1 MIINKNII
9 FVIVIGLF
17 LGISGCTKSIDDA
30 ESLYRSGQEEAALEA
45 AEGLMN
51 HEEPKVRQRAVRL
64 IGKIGNEKAGQLLV
78 RALRDSNSSVQ
89 TEAVRGLGANQYEP
103 GIRPILDILP
113 SADPDVVQ
121 AAGPALASYG
131 SDALKLLVDL
141 YSMPSQ
147 KSNRGVYRQVLMNV
161 GASASEALIATLK
174 GKSFFENRDTF
185 ALLEQM
191 RNPRVATLMLPY
203 LENEEVQE
211 QVSVAIG
218 RLGSMAINPTL
229 DSIRKYMKSPDDV
242 RVLEFHIKI
251 LGTLKDPRSV
261 ETLESLSQHPSERIR
276 DSVDR
281 ALFQIRGF

>member
-9 FVIVIGLF
+9 FVIAIGLF

-30 ESLYRSGQEEAALEA
+30 ESLYRSGQEDAALEA
-45 AEGLMN
+45 AEGLMD
-51 HEEPKVRQRAVRL
+51 HEESKVRQRAVRL

-161 GASASEALIATLK
+161 GA
-174 GKSFFENRDTF
+174 
-185 ALLEQM
+185 
-191 RNPRVATLMLPY
+191 
-203 LENEEVQE
+203 
-211 QVSVAIG
+211 
-218 RLGSMAINPTL
+218 
-229 DSIRKYMKSPDDV
+229 
-242 RVLEFHIKI
+242 
-251 LGTLKDPRSV
+251 
-261 ETLESLSQHPSERIR
+261 
-276 DSVDR
+276 
-281 ALFQIRGF
+281 